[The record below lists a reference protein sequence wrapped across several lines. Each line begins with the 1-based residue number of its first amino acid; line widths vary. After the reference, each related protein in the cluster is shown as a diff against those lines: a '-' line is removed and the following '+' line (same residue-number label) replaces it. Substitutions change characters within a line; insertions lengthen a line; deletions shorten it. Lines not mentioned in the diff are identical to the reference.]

1 MPVLLGDLN
10 AYLLKCDRD
19 EQVAAFLDKMYSKLL
34 LPNISSTAKIMST
47 SFCNPYK

>member
-1 MPVLLGDLN
+1 MPVLLGDFN

-19 EQVAAFLDKMYSKLL
+19 EQVTAFLDKMYSKLL